1 MSKFPER
8 LNKLREEKGLT
19 KNQLAKEV
27 GFGHTAISRWERGL
41 QIPNIDTLIVFAKYF
56 KVSCDYLV
64 GLEDY

>member
-27 GFGHTAISRWERGL
+27 GFGHRI
-41 QIPNIDTLIVFAKYF
+41 QFACLFELSVRYQNR
-56 KVSCDYLV
+56 
-64 GLEDY
+64 